1 LEKRI
6 NWKRD
11 EYILALELY
20 LKYPKSAPAKSDPI
34 LAEYSKLMR
43 SLHPA
48 EASQDPAF
56 RNENGVYLRLMNFR
70 AVDPYW
76 TSQGK
81 VGMTSGKTGKC
92 KEIWEEFG
100 GSPELVFELAAQ
112 IKSEVELGDTASID
126 LFSQDKNQ
134 ESVQEGKWILT
145 KHYRRE
151 RSPALRNKKLKEQFN
166 KKGFN
171 YCEACNQD
179 GSIYNCATEKILE
192 VHHTLPLHKNHSEVE
207 TKLSDL
213 LILCA
218 NCHRAIHA
226 EGSPSDA
233 KAIFC

>member
-6 NWKRD
+6 KWTRD

-76 TSQGK
+76 ASQGK
-81 VGMTSGKTGKC
+81 VGMTSGKAGKC
-92 KEIWEEFG
+92 KEIWEELRD
-100 GSPELVFELAAQ
+100 SPELVFQFAAQ
-112 IKSEVELGDTASID
+112 IKSEIELRYATTSDS
-126 LFSQDKNQ
+126 FSQKDNQ
-134 ESVQEGKWILT
+134 DSVQEGKWILT

-151 RSPALRNKKLKEQFN
+151 RSPALRKKKLKEQLN
-166 KKGFN
+166 DRGFN

-179 GSIYNCATEKILE
+179 GSIYNCEPEKILE
-192 VHHTLPLHKNHSEVE
+192 VHHTVPLHKSHSEVE
-207 TKLSDL
+207 TKLNDL

-218 NCHRAIHA
+218 NCHKAIHA

-233 KAIFC
+233 KAIFS